1 LIGCDDYGDTLNKKI
16 EKDNDRLGIS
26 TTENLCDTINV
37 VRIRL
42 SKH

>member
-1 LIGCDDYGDTLNKKI
+1 MIGCDDYGDTLNKKI
-16 EKDNDRLGIS
+16 EKGNDRHSIS

-37 VRIRL
+37 VGIRL